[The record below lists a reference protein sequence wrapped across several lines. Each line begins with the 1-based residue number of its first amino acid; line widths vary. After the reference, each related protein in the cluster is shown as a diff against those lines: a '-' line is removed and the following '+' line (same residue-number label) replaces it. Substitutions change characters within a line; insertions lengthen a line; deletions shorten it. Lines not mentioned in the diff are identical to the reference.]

1 MGERKSRLWA
11 RYTRK
16 CGYLREGIVRQTN
29 RGKRNRV
36 FEVPDVLAEF
46 NMVERRLASPV
57 RDTGVE
63 LPARPLPNKY

>member
-1 MGERKSRLWA
+1 M
-11 RYTRK
+11 
-16 CGYLREGIVRQTN
+16 RQTN

>member
-1 MGERKSRLWA
+1 MRERKSRLWV
-11 RYTRK
+11 RYTRR
-16 CGYLREGIVRQTN
+16 CGYLWAGIVRQTN

-46 NMVERRLASPV
+46 NMIERRLASPA

-63 LPARPLPNKY
+63 LPVRPLPNKY